1 MCAQSTIGK
10 TPTTARLNG
19 ASDSGSGPT
28 LKVFSFLEAIA
39 ESRRPLSVSELSV
52 VLNVPQ
58 PTAHRIVHMLE
69 AENFL
74 VREPGTRRYSPGD
87 RLARLSFGLVSVS
100 IRATPRRTIL
110 ESLSKEVGETCNL
123 GILANRDVLYIDRI
137 EAGWPLGLRF
147 DPGSRVPLHCTA
159 MGKLFLSS
167 LAPDPRRR
175 LLDNPLHQY
184 TPNTITDLK
193 KLDRELDTIRHDGIA
208 VDNQEFLA
216 GVVCIAAPVRNENR
230 DVIAAVAIS
239 APVARFPVDRALEKA
254 SLLKKAAEEIGQTLM
269 DQRSEH
275 ARKRKRKTKNAPD
288 RPPAKKNV

>member
-1 MCAQSTIGK
+1 MSAQSTIGK
-10 TPTTARLNG
+10 TSKTARLNG

-39 ESRRPLSVSELSV
+39 DSRRPLSVSELSV

-100 IRATPRRTIL
+100 IRAVPRRTIL

-137 EAGWPLGLRF
+137 EAGWPLGL
-147 DPGSRVPLHCTA
+147 
-159 MGKLFLSS
+159 
-167 LAPDPRRR
+167 
-175 LLDNPLHQY
+175 
-184 TPNTITDLK
+184 
-193 KLDRELDTIRHDGIA
+193 
-208 VDNQEFLA
+208 
-216 GVVCIAAPVRNENR
+216 
-230 DVIAAVAIS
+230 
-239 APVARFPVDRALEKA
+239 
-254 SLLKKAAEEIGQTLM
+254 
-269 DQRSEH
+269 
-275 ARKRKRKTKNAPD
+275 
-288 RPPAKKNV
+288 